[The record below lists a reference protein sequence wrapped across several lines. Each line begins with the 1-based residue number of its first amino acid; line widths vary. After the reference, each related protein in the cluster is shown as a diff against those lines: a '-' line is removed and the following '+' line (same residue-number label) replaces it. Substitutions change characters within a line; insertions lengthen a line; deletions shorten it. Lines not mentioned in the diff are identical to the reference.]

1 MSQSEV
7 VYKPSKVITLN
18 ITDLAADT
26 LLSDAS
32 GLSAFDLSDVN
43 WERII
48 VECNITAITGT
59 NVTFKV
65 LTGNRNAITASS
77 PVAKAGNG
85 SSDFSSGT
93 LTTAGVTMFAASK
106 GAMDG
111 SAVST
116 VGRYIGILADVTA
129 VTDLDGTITIYVE
142 GR

>member
-1 MSQSEV
+1 MSQSEL

-18 ITDLAADT
+18 MTDLAADT

-59 NVTFKV
+59 NVVMKV
-65 LTGNRNAITASS
+65 VTGNRNALSATS
-77 PVAKAGNG
+77 PVAKTGNG
-85 SSDFSSGT
+85 SSDFASAT
-93 LTTAGVTMFAASK
+93 ITTAGVTMFATSK

-111 SAVST
+111 STVST
-116 VGRYIGILADVTA
+116 VGRYIGILADVTS

>member
-1 MSQSEV
+1 
-7 VYKPSKVITLN
+7 
-18 ITDLAADT
+18 
-26 LLSDAS
+26 
-32 GLSAFDLSDVN
+32 
-43 WERII
+43 
-48 VECNITAITGT
+48 
-59 NVTFKV
+59 
-65 LTGNRNAITASS
+65 
-77 PVAKAGNG
+77 VAKAGNG